1 MAKIPCKA
9 KKSIR
14 INASLKD
21 VYDYLLDV
29 EKSSECYDN
38 LESVEKVNDETYRW
52 LMKEKDY
59 GMLKFQVKYVLTYA
73 TNDVDCITW
82 KSTGEGN
89 TDVDGEVALKAHGDD
104 VTEVTVT
111 NNLASDIP
119 IPRLMK
125 AIAKPMATKELEKTI
140 DTYLKNL
147 KAALD

>member
-1 MAKIPCKA
+1 KA

-14 INASLKD
+14 IKASLED
-21 VYDYLLDV
+21 VYNYLLDV
-29 EKSSECYDN
+29 SKSSECYDN
-38 LESVEKVNDETYRW
+38 LESVEKVDDETYRW

-59 GMLKFQVKYVLTYA
+59 GPLKFQVRYVLTYA
-73 TNDVDCITW
+73 SNDVDCISW

-89 TDVDGEVALKAHGDD
+89 TDVDGEVVLKAVGDGA
-104 VTEVTVT
+104 TEVTVT

-125 AIAKPMATKELEKTI
+125 AVAKPMATKELERTI

-147 KAALD
+147 KATLE